1 MKSFKCILI
10 LIFIPVA
17 MFSKDKV
24 YLNKNEIDHYYFP
37 LAIKTNLVYAAAI
50 TPNLA
55 LEFLFK
61 DIYSLE
67 LSATY
72 NIWDLED
79 NKKWKNL
86 QLMAEM
92 RFWVKDNTKGHFLGA
107 HLGFVK
113 YNFGAISLP
122 YYTEAF
128 YYRYDGWSAGI
139 GIAYGYK
146 FNIYKNWSFE
156 ATAGIGVVYSD
167 YDKYLHPVCG
177 AYWGSY
183 SSILLMPTKL
193 GLSLIY
199 NIK

>member
-1 MKSFKCILI
+1 MKALKYLLIIILSPI
-10 LIFIPVA
+10 IAYTQNYSTTLD
-17 MFSKDKV
+17 S
-24 YLNKNEIDHYYFP
+24 NKTT

-92 RFWVKDNTKGHFLGA
+92 RFWLKDNTKGHFLGA

-122 YYTEAF
+122 Y
-128 YYRYDGWSAGI
+128 WQ
-139 GIAYGYK
+139 K
-146 FNIYKNWSFE
+146 IY
-156 ATAGIGVVYSD
+156 IMIYSLTTQRD
-167 YDKYLHPVCG
+167 R
-177 AYWGSY
+177 
-183 SSILLMPTKL
+183 
-193 GLSLIY
+193 
-199 NIK
+199 N